1 MGLGSEISEAD
12 TLEAAALTSCIASQ
26 LTIGKAALIS
36 GQHAAQIRDLLVKRG
51 VVVVRDVPLD
61 DEDLRTIART
71 LGDLRIGSAR
81 RGADGAILAEGD
93 GGVLRVTLDEARNPE
108 YARFLFGN
116 QLWHMDGTYEE
127 VPPFATLLAPVR
139 LSNRGGDTLFANTA
153 AAFADL
159 PPDEQRRLERLRVVH
174 TMQAALFP
182 AKRDCTVEEFALWSS
197 YPQRSHPLVWQHR
210 SGARS
215 LVLSTSGAYVEGMEP
230 AESHDLLQRLMIH
243 ATQDRYVY
251 RHKWQPGDLA
261 IWDNTATMHRVEP
274 FDRESGRELHR
285 CTLNGEEP
293 VTAPA

>member
-1 MGLGSEISEAD
+1 MKLTDGISAFEA
-12 TLEAAALTSCIASQ
+12 LETVALTPRIASQ
-26 LTIGKAALIS
+26 LVIGKEALLS
-36 GQHAAQIRDLLVKRG
+36 GRHAEQIRALLIERG
-51 VVVVRDVPLD
+51 VVVVRNLPLD
-61 DEDLRTIART
+61 DEELRAVAAT
-71 LGDLRIGSAR
+71 LGEVRIGSVR
-81 RGADGAILAEGD
+81 RGADGAILSEGD
-93 GGVLRVTLDEARNPE
+93 GGVLRVTLDEGRNPE
-108 YARFLFGN
+108 YAKFLFGN

-139 LSNRGGDTLFANTA
+139 LSKRGGDTLFGNTA

-159 PPDEQRRLERLRVVH
+159 PEDEQRRLEKLRVVH

-210 SGARS
+210 SGVRS

-230 AESHDLLQRLMIH
+230 ADSHDLLQRLMIH

-274 FDRESGRELHR
+274 FDRESSRELHR

-293 VTAPA
+293 VTAPV

>member
-1 MGLGSEISEAD
+1 MAFASGTPEAGAIQAVD
-12 TLEAAALTSCIASQ
+12 LTPRIASR
-26 LTIGKAALIS
+26 IMIDKPALLS
-36 GQHAAQIRDLLVKRG
+36 GTHAEEIRSLLIARG
-51 VVVVRDVPLD
+51 VVVVRDIALD
-61 DEDLRTIART
+61 DDELRTIART
-71 LGDLRIGSAR
+71 LGQLRIGAVR
-81 RGADGAILAEGD
+81 RGADGAILTEGD
-93 GGVLRVTLDEARNPE
+93 GGILRVTLDETRNPE

-139 LSNRGGDTLFANTA
+139 LSARGGDTLFANTA

-159 PPDEQRRLERLRVVH
+159 PEDEQRRLETLRVLH

-182 AKRDCTVEEFALWSS
+182 AKRDCSVEEFALWSS

-210 SGARS
+210 SGVRS